1 MPTSSPVIETPLGA
15 EARLN
20 PTSQM
25 GLPPAVVV
33 ALLGLSFLGFL
44 TTNPTLTVGSL
55 AILPILAALAWR
67 PGEPPILLF
76 IVGFQWLQ
84 ATAKV
89 FHANILG
96 VDVTELV
103 LFSEIETPQTARA
116 IWLSLAGLLVLSI
129 GIRIVLQRLPPND
142 LDAIQRSAQ
151 AFSIPKAFGLY
162 LALSIGL
169 TAMYESIGYWSS
181 FRQILLAVSLLKW
194 SGFYLLAYLVF
205 MRREKYL
212 FFLAAFGIEFIGGIG
227 FFSGFKEVVFV
238 SVIAFFSIG
247 RRLTVGSAL
256 KGLAVVIVMIVI
268 GAAWT
273 SVKVEYRDT
282 ISGGSGQQESIVD
295 QGAQVNLLVNLVSG
309 LERQDLVDGLDPL
322 LARVAYVD
330 FFGYVLNA
338 VPTVVPH
345 EKGALWGTAVRHVLL
360 PRIIYPNK
368 PALAS
373 DSEVTSRY
381 TGIFLASGG
390 EGTSISIGYMGESYI
405 DFGTLG
411 MFAPIFLLGLG
422 WGLIYL
428 FFVRKA
434 VDPILG
440 YAYSVAILLSA
451 YQLEVATIKLLG
463 GVLMKFIVVALVFR
477 FTQSWILDW
486 LRSDSVSEE
495 DTTATY
501 EPDAVVPAAS
511 REWGW
516 RA

>member
-1 MPTSSPVIETPLGA
+1 MSISSPALESPLA
-15 EARLN
+15 ENRLGS
-20 PTSQM
+20 TSQM
-25 GLPPAVVV
+25 GLPPAVLV
-33 ALLGLSFLGFL
+33 ALIGLSFLGFL
-44 TTNPTLTVGSL
+44 TANPMLTVGALASL
-55 AILPILAALAWR
+55 PLLAALAWR

-76 IVGFQWLQ
+76 IIGFQWIQ

-89 FHANILG
+89 FHANLLG

-103 LFSEIETPQTARA
+103 LFADLETPQTARA
-116 IWLSLAGLLVLSI
+116 VWLSLAGLLVLAT
-129 GIRIVLQRLPPND
+129 GMRLVLQRLPPND
-142 LDAIQRSAQ
+142 LEAIKRRAET
-151 AFSIPKAFGLY
+151 FSIPKAFGLY
-162 LALSIGL
+162 LALTIGL
-169 TAMYESIGYWSS
+169 TAMYQSVGYLSS
-181 FRQILLAVSLLKW
+181 VRQILLAVSLLKW

-205 MRREKYL
+205 FRREKYL
-212 FFLAAFGIEFIGGIG
+212 FFLAAFGIEFVGGIG

-238 SVIAFFSIG
+238 SVIAFFSVG
-247 RRLTVGSAL
+247 RSLTVGSAL
-256 KGLAVVIVMIVI
+256 KALAVVIMMLVI

-282 ISGGSGQQESIVD
+282 ISGGSGQQEAIID
-295 QGAQVNLLVNLVSG
+295 QGEQINLLVNLVSG
-309 LERQDLVDGLDPL
+309 LNRQDLVEGLDPL

-360 PRIIYPNK
+360 PRVIYPNK

-381 TGIFLASGG
+381 TGIFLASDG

-405 DFGTLG
+405 DFGSIG
-411 MFAPIFLLGLG
+411 MFIPIFLLGLG

-451 YQLEVATIKLLG
+451 YQLEVASIKLLG
-463 GVLMKFIVVALVFR
+463 GVLMKFIVVAMVFR
-477 FTQSWILDW
+477 FTQTWILDW
-486 LRSDSVSEE
+486 LRSDTVSE
-495 DTTATY
+495 DDIADVY
-501 EPDAVVPAAS
+501 EPDVAMSGAS

>member
-1 MPTSSPVIETPLGA
+1 MPTPPHTFEAQPGA
-15 EARLN
+15 DARLP

-25 GLPPAVVV
+25 GLPPAVLVS
-33 ALLGLSFLGFL
+33 LLSLSLLGFL
-44 TTNPTLTVGSL
+44 TTNPLLTTGAL
-55 AILPILAALAWR
+55 AVLPTLAALAWR

-89 FHANILG
+89 FHANMLG

-116 IWLSLAGLLVLSI
+116 IWLSLAGLLVLAV
-129 GIRIVLQRLPPND
+129 GIRVVLQRLPPND
-142 LDAIQRSAQ
+142 IDAIRKRAE
-151 AFSIPKAFGLY
+151 AFSIQKAFVLY

-169 TAMYESIGYWSS
+169 TAIYQSVGYWSS
-181 FRQILLAVSLLKW
+181 FRQVLLAVSLLKW

-205 MRREKYL
+205 LRREKYA
-212 FFLAAFGIEFIGGIG
+212 FFLAAFAIEFIGGIG

-238 SVIAFFSIG
+238 SVIAFFSVG
-247 RRLTVGSAL
+247 RRLTVGSAI
-256 KGLAVVIVMIVI
+256 KGLAVVAIMIVI

-282 ISGGSGQQESIVD
+282 LSGGSGQQEAIVD
-295 QGAQVNLLVNLVSG
+295 QGEQVSLLVDLVSG
-309 LERQDLVDGLDPL
+309 LNRQDLADGLDPL

-330 FFGYVLNA
+330 FFGYVLNS
-338 VPTVVPH
+338 VPAVVPH
-345 EKGALWGTAVRHVLL
+345 EKGKLWGTAIRHVLV
-360 PRIIYPNK
+360 PRIIYPSK
-368 PALAS
+368 PALDS

-405 DFGTLG
+405 DFGSLG
-411 MFAPIFLLGLG
+411 MFVPIFLLGLG

-440 YAYSVAILLSA
+440 YAYSVAVLLSA

-463 GVLMKFIVVALVFR
+463 GVLMKFIVVGLVFR
-477 FTQSWILDW
+477 LTQNWVQDW
-486 LRSDSVSEE
+486 LRLDSAPAE
-495 DTTATY
+495 DSAEAY
-501 EPDAVVPAAS
+501 EPDAIVTTAS

>member
-1 MPTSSPVIETPLGA
+1 VLA
-15 EARLN
+15 
-20 PTSQM
+20 
-25 GLPPAVVV
+25 
-33 ALLGLSFLGFL
+33 ALLGLSLLGL
-44 TTNPTLTVGSL
+44 MTANPMLTVGAL
-55 AILPILAALAWR
+55 AILPVLTALAWR

-84 ATAKV
+84 ATAKI
-89 FHANILG
+89 FHANILD
-96 VDVTELV
+96 VEVTELV
-103 LFSEIETPQTARA
+103 LFSDLETPQTARA
-116 IWLSLAGLLVLSI
+116 IWLSLAGLLVLAT
-129 GIRIVLQRLPPND
+129 GMRIVFQRLAPND
-142 LDAIQRSAQ
+142 LDAIKRRADVY
-151 AFSIPKAFGLY
+151 SIPKAFGLY

-169 TAMYESIGYWSS
+169 TAMYQSIGYWSS

-205 MRREKYL
+205 IRREKYL

-238 SVIAFFSIG
+238 SVIAFFSVG

-256 KGLAVVIVMIVI
+256 KALAVVIVMIVV

-282 ISGGSGQQESIVD
+282 LSGGSGQQESIVD
-295 QGAQVNLLVNLVSG
+295 QGEQVNLLVDLVSG

-330 FFGYVLNA
+330 FFGYVMNA

-345 EKGALWGTAVRHVLL
+345 EKGALWGTAIRHVLL
-360 PRIIYPNK
+360 PRIIYPSK

-405 DFGTLG
+405 DFGPLG
-411 MFAPIFLLGLG
+411 MFVPIFLLGLG

-463 GVLMKFIVVALVFR
+463 GVLMKFIVVSLVFR
-477 FTQSWILDW
+477 FTQDWILNW
-486 LRSDSVSEE
+486 LRRDNVSEE
-495 DTTATY
+495 NTTEVY
-501 EPDAVVPAAS
+501 EPDAMVGATS